1 MKSQGKKV
9 YFCQF
14 LQGDMTKK
22 RLFRVFTKNQSKFQN
37 IASVMVEIEILNDF
51 YVLT

>member
-1 MKSQGKKV
+1 MKSQVKK
-9 YFCQF
+9 YLFCQF

-22 RLFRVFTKNQSKFQN
+22 RLFTKNKSKFQN
-37 IASVMVEIEILNDF
+37 VASVMVEIEILNDF